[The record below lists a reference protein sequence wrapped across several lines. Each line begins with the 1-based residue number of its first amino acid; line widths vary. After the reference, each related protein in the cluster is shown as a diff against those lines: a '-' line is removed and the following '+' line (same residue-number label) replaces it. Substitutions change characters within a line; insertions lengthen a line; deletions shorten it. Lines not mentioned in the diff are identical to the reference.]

1 MQVLA
6 FHLMG
11 KMAHFRKYYSNSTA
25 LSYYLPPVVTVK
37 GILAGLLGKERD
49 SYYTEFSDDMC
60 KIAVGIGAK
69 TRKITQAMNLLKV
82 EKPDDLNGSSRPN
95 GKKYRD
101 YGANHTQNDTEWIIP
116 ENFQMGALCYPV
128 RFWHRNSDLMDELA
142 EKLCSFPGAYGSE
155 GISLALGS
163 AQCLGWIDGAK
174 LLETEKIESNCLKTR
189 FAAPISAVKG
199 LDRTVSL
206 RNISLLKEETM
217 VEFDA
222 NRTITEKS
230 RQNILISDN
239 GTSICFQLNPQVPFW
254 RDEEDDYLFLGGPF

>member
-25 LSYYLPPVVTVK
+25 LSYYVPPAVTIK
-37 GILAGLLGKERD
+37 GILAGLLGKERN

-82 EKPDDLNGSSRPN
+82 EKPDDLNGSSRPS
-95 GKKYRD
+95 GKKYKD

-116 ENFQMGALCYPV
+116 ENFQTGALCYPI
-128 RFWHRNSDLMDELA
+128 RFRHSNSDLMDELT

-163 AQCLGWIDGAK
+163 AQCLGWIDSAK

-189 FAAPISAVKG
+189 FAVPISAVKG
-199 LDRTVSL
+199 LDRAVSL
-206 RNISLLKEETM
+206 RDISLLKEETM

-222 NRTITEKS
+222 NRMITEKS
-230 RQNILISDN
+230 RQDILISDN
-239 GTSICFQLNPQVPFW
+239 GIPICFQLNPQVPFW
-254 RDEEDDYLFLGGPF
+254 RDEEDDYLFLGGSF

>member
-37 GILAGLLGKERD
+37 GILAGLLGRERD
-49 SYYTEFSDDMC
+49 SYYTEFSDDVC
-60 KIAVGIGAK
+60 KIAVGIGTKA
-69 TRKITQAMNLLKV
+69 RKITQAMNLLKV
-82 EKPDDLNGSSRPN
+82 EKLGDLNGSSRPS
-95 GKKYRD
+95 KQV
-101 YGANHTQNDTEWIIP
+101 YGANHTQNDTEWIVP
-116 ENFQMGALCYPV
+116 ENFQTGALCYPV
-128 RFWHRNSDLMDELA
+128 RFWHEDEALMAELA

-163 AQCLGWIDGAK
+163 AQCLGWIENAK
-174 LLETEKIESNCLKTR
+174 LLETKQMQSDCLKTR
-189 FAAPISAVKG
+189 FAVPTSAVKG
-199 LDRTVSL
+199 LDRSASL
-206 RNISLLKEETM
+206 RNVSLLKEETM

-222 NRTITEKS
+222 NRRITEKS

-239 GTSICFQLNPQVPFW
+239 GTSICFQLNPQVSFW

>member
-37 GILAGLLGKERD
+37 GILAGLLGRERD
-49 SYYTEFSDDMC
+49 SYYTEFSDDVC

-69 TRKITQAMNLLKV
+69 ARKITQAMNLLKV
-82 EKPDDLNGSSRPN
+82 ENSGDLNGSSRPS
-95 GKKYRD
+95 KKV
-101 YGANHTQNDTEWIIP
+101 YGANHTQNDTEWIAP
-116 ENFQMGALCYPV
+116 ENFQTGALCYPV
-128 RFWHRNSDLMDELA
+128 RFWHKDDTLMAELA
-142 EKLCSFPGAYGSE
+142 EKLCSFPRAYGSE

-163 AQCLGWIDGAK
+163 AQCLGWIENAK
-174 LLETEKIESNCLKTR
+174 LLETEQMQSDCLKTR
-189 FAAPISAVKG
+189 FAVPTSAVKG
-199 LDRTVSL
+199 LDRSVSL

-222 NRTITEKS
+222 KRRITEKS
-230 RQNILISDN
+230 KQNILISDN
-239 GTSICFQLNPQVPFW
+239 GTSICFQLNPQVSFW